1 MKAKN
6 AIMGAKVMIKKSSRY
21 YDGSYNNPKDSVGTI
36 NRINKGYGLPVGVAW
51 EDGHNTY
58 NYEDLKLVKE
68 VCHTSV

>member
-6 AIMGAKVMIKKSSRY
+6 AIIGAKVMIKKSSCY

-36 NRINKGYGLPVGVAW
+36 YGIYDGSSLPISVTW
-51 EDGHNTY
+51 EVGHNTY

-68 VCHTSV
+68 

>member
-6 AIMGAKVMIKKSSRY
+6 AIVGAKVMIKKSSCY

-36 NRINKGYGLPVGVAW
+36 NSINLGSCLPVSVTW
-51 EDGHNTY
+51 EGGRNSY

-68 VCHTSV
+68 

>member
-6 AIMGAKVMIKKSSRY
+6 AIIGAKVMIKKSSRFY
-21 YDGSYNNPKDSVGTI
+21 SGTPSNPINSVGTI

-51 EDGHNTY
+51 EDGHNAY

-68 VCHTSV
+68 

>member
-6 AIMGAKVMIKKSSRY
+6 AIIGAKVMIKKSSCFY
-21 YDGSYNNPKDSVGTI
+21 SGTPSNPINSVGTI
-36 NRINKGYGLPVGVAW
+36 NRLNKRYGLPVSVDW

-68 VCHTSV
+68 

>member
-6 AIMGAKVMIKKSSRY
+6 AIIGAKVMIKKSSRF

-36 NRINKGYGLPVGVAW
+36 DRIRKGYYGLPVSVDW
-51 EDGHNTY
+51 EGGHNTY

-68 VCHTSV
+68 

>member
-6 AIMGAKVMIKKSSRY
+6 AIVGAKVMIKKSSSFY
-21 YDGSYNNPKDSVGTI
+21 LGTPSNPISSVGTI
-36 NRINKGYGLPVGVAW
+36 SYIKARGLPVSVAW

-68 VCHTSV
+68 

>member
-6 AIMGAKVMIKKSSRY
+6 AIIGAKVMIKKSSRF

-36 NRINKGYGLPVGVAW
+36 DDIDEGCSLPVGVAW

-68 VCHTSV
+68 